1 MSSLRRIKLFKKI
14 RIAYNYRFGK
24 SDYAKTEARRY
35 TRSTAGNIFFFTL
48 LILAGAFSVLPLVY
62 SVVTSFKPLDELL
75 VFPPSLITVKRP
87 TLSNYLAIPELLSSL
102 SVPISRYLFNSI
114 FISVLG
120 TLLHVIAS
128 AMAAFGLSK
137 TDLKFKGTI
146 FTIIQFSLLFNGYT
160 LAIPRYI
167 IYAEMNIINTY
178 WVYILPVIPSAMGV
192 FLMKQYIDGY
202 VPDALIEAAKID
214 GADWFRTFGTIIV
227 PIVRPCVLT
236 LTLLT
241 FRDIWMVIPG
251 GTIFSEQLKTLPTI
265 MSTISAGGIARTGS
279 SMAASVILM
288 IPTILVYFIS
298 QGSIKQTMGSA
309 GIKG

>member
-1 MSSLRRIKLFKKI
+1 MSKLRRNRIIKKI
-14 RIAYNYRFGK
+14 RTAYNFRFGK

-35 TRSTAGNIFFFTL
+35 TRSVFGNAFFFVFL
-48 LILAGAFSVLPLVY
+48 VLAGLFSVLPLIY
-62 SVVTSFKPLDELL
+62 SIVTSFKPLDELL
-75 VFPPSLITVKRP
+75 VFPPTLLTVKRP
-87 TLSNYLAIPELLSSL
+87 TLSNYLAIPDLLSSL
-102 SVPISRYLFNSI
+102 SVPISRYLFNSV

-120 TLLHVIAS
+120 TFLHVVVS

-137 TDLKFKGTI
+137 TDLKFKGVI

-160 LAIPRYI
+160 LAVPRYI
-167 IYAEMNIINTY
+167 IYAELNIINTY
-178 WVYILPVIPSAMGV
+178 WVYILPFIPSAMGA

-214 GADWFRTFGTIIV
+214 GADWFRTFGTIIM
-227 PIVRPCVLT
+227 PIIKPCVLT

-241 FRDIWMVIPG
+241 FRDIWMTIPS
-251 GTIFSEQLKTLPTI
+251 GTVFSEQLKTLPTI
-265 MSTISAGGIARTGS
+265 MSTISAGGIARSGS
-279 SMAASVILM
+279 AMASSVILM